1 MKKLISIAFVVLL
14 LFVIAGCVETPESCV
29 RDGNTKMMTHDYDE
43 AIDFYNK
50 AIKLDESNIEAHYQI
65 GRALYFKG
73 EKIKA
78 CDYFAKVKK
87 LDENGEYARRSQEML
102 EKIWAELRK
111 EGKLK

>member
-1 MKKLISIAFVVLL
+1 MKKLFVLIV
-14 LFVIAGCVETPESCV
+14 VIFMLSMVAGCGDTPESCV
-29 RDGNTKMMTHDYDE
+29 RDGNTKMMTRDYDE
-43 AIDFYNK
+43 AIDFYKK
-50 AIKLDESNIEAHYQI
+50 AIKLDETNIEAHYQI

-73 EKIKA
+73 QKVEA

-102 EKIWAELRK
+102 EKIWAELKR